1 MVEVEFNKTD
11 SVHWPAAAAGSD
23 KEIAMNASRS
33 ASRRPRLRVC
43 LIGGVDRSPALLSR
57 AAASVNCEVEHHTG
71 HMTGRGADG
80 LAGAISRADLVVIL
94 TDVNSHNAVLA
105 ARRLAVARGVRYV
118 LMRRCSPRNLVALIE
133 ELSTQTLDAAS

>member
-1 MVEVEFNKTD
+1 
-11 SVHWPAAAAGSD
+11 
-23 KEIAMNASRS
+23 MNASRS
-33 ASRRPRLRVC
+33 ASVPRSASSHRRPRIRVC

-57 AAASVNCEVEHHTG
+57 AAASVGAEVEHHTG

-105 ARRLAVARGVRYV
+105 ARRLAVARGRRYV

-133 ELSTQTLDAAS
+133 ETTTQTLDAAS